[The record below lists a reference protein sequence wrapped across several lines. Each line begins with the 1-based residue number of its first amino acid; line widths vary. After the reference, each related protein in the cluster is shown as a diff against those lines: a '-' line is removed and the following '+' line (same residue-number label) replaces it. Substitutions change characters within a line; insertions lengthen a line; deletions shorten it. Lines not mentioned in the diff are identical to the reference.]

1 MNWNIIDN
9 RVSPTTSRVD
19 CESLLD
25 RTTEGSDP
33 AWWEPKTRPA
43 QNTTRY
49 VSSEEE
55 PTIDWVSS
63 GLLSTGRL
71 YFGPPDNN
79 DYDQTTQRLCTHP
92 SLVPTRR
99 AGYWYWWWWFIAVT
113 HSLSPTIAREERE
126 TEIGIDNSI
135 IIISIV
141 EPVALKAYSHSSS
154 SSISPK

>member
-25 RTTEGSDP
+25 RITEGSDP

-92 SLVPTRR
+92 SLVQHDGLATDT
-99 AGYWYWWWWFIAVT
+99 GGGGLLQSLT
-113 HSLSPTIAREERE
+113 HYLQQ
-126 TEIGIDNSI
+126 
-135 IIISIV
+135 
-141 EPVALKAYSHSSS
+141 
-154 SSISPK
+154 